1 MISLKKILTRLTVA
15 TPPCGAIYAY
25 YGETAPS
32 GWLIC
37 DGSSFNTNK
46 YSKLY
51 ELLGSNKLPDLRGR
65 TIVGHDPEDTSNEKL
80 NFSVFGSLK
89 GSKFLGSHG
98 HSHPNG
104 GHSMLW
110 GAGSVY
116 APTVVKAGSPG
127 SKNEG
132 STWQHT
138 NAGTNDTGSGD
149 SENIQPSIVLNYII
163 STGGVV

>member
-15 TPPCGAIYAY
+15 TPPCGAISAY
-25 YGETAPS
+25 YGTTAPR

-37 DGSSFNTNK
+37 DGSSFDTNK

-51 ELLGSNKLPDLRGR
+51 ELLGSNTLPDLRGR
-65 TIVGHDPEDTSNEKL
+65 IIVGHDPGDTSNEKL

-110 GAGSVY
+110 GAGNVY
-116 APTVVKAGSPG
+116 APKVVKAGSPG
-127 SKNEG
+127 SKNYI

-138 NAGTNDTGSGD
+138 NAVTNNTGSGD

>member
-1 MISLKKILTRLTVA
+1 MISLKRILTRLTVA
-15 TPPCGAIYAY
+15 APPCGAISAY
-25 YGETAPS
+25 YGTTAPS

-37 DGSSFNTNK
+37 DGSSFDTNK
-46 YSKLY
+46 YNKLY
-51 ELLGSNKLPDLRGR
+51 QLLGSNTLPDLRGR
-65 TIVGHDPEDTSNEKL
+65 TIVGYDPEDTSTEKI

-89 GSKFLGSHG
+89 GSKFLSSHN

-116 APTVVKAGSPG
+116 ASTVVKAGSPG
-127 SKNEG
+127 SKNYI
-132 STWQHT
+132 STWQGPNNVT
-138 NAGTNDTGSGD
+138 DYTGSGD